1 MKLGFKALGLVLT
14 MSLVGCQ
21 TVNTTSGDSVGV
33 QRKQYMFSLLSTE
46 QINQS
51 SALQYQEMI
60 QTAASKGMVER
71 NTPNARRLE
80 VIGQRLIKQAP
91 YYRADAASWPWEVNL
106 IKSPELNASCMP
118 GGKIIFFSGII
129 EKLQLTDDE
138 IAAIMGHEIAHALRE
153 HSREAMSKAY
163 ALEVGKLG
171 LVTLLGLGEQG
182 MQLTNAA
189 VEYGLTLPNSRSAET
204 EADLLGI
211 ELAARAGYNPQA
223 AVTLWQKM
231 AQASS
236 GAPPEF
242 LSTHPASASR
252 INTLQA
258 VVPKVLPIYQQ
269 AKNRY

>member
-1 MKLGFKALGLVLT
+1 M
-14 MSLVGCQ
+14 
-21 TVNTTSGDSVGV
+21 
-33 QRKQYMFSLLSTE
+33 
-46 QINQS
+46 
-51 SALQYQEMI
+51 
-60 QTAASKGMVER
+60 
-71 NTPNARRLE
+71 
-80 VIGQRLIKQAP
+80 
-91 YYRADAASWPWEVNL
+91 
-106 IKSPELNASCMP
+106 
-118 GGKIIFFSGII
+118 
-129 EKLQLTDDE
+129 
-138 IAAIMGHEIAHALRE
+138 
-153 HSREAMSKAY
+153 
-163 ALEVGKLG
+163 
-171 LVTLLGLGEQG
+171 LGLGEQG

-242 LSTHPASASR
+242 LSTHPASTSR

>member
-1 MKLGFKALGLVLT
+1 MCKVIKLMMLSSCVSMAA
-14 MSLVGCQ
+14 CQ

-51 SALQYQEMI
+51 SAMQYQEMI
-60 QTAASKGMVER
+60 QEAANKGLVER
-71 NTPNARRLE
+71 NTTNARRLE

-91 YYRADAASWPWEVNL
+91 YYRADAANWPWEVNL
-106 IKSPELNASCMP
+106 IKSPDLNASCMP

-129 EKLQLTDDE
+129 EKLKLTDDE

-171 LVTLLGLGEQG
+171 LVTLLGLDEQS

-231 AQASS
+231 AQASA

-252 INTLQA
+252 INNLQA
-258 VVPKVLPIYQQ
+258 GNAYLSASDQWWT
-269 AKNRY
+269 